1 MRAPAVTAQKVQ
13 GEQGKGGV
21 PLKLLH
27 LQSARRVKK
36 KGKTKSEE
44 GRKLCTL
51 LLFQVTG
58 FHQLRRYQL
67 FERDIRARWS
77 EREVKHFNNSSH
89 DI

>member
-36 KGKTKSEE
+36 KRKTKSEE

-67 FERDIRARWS
+67 FERDVRAR
-77 EREVKHFNNSSH
+77 
-89 DI
+89 

>member
-36 KGKTKSEE
+36 KNEGKTKSEE

-51 LLFQVTG
+51 LLFQVSG
-58 FHQLRRYQL
+58 FHQPRRYQL
-67 FERDIRARWS
+67 FERDVKVRAR
-77 EREVKHFNNSSH
+77 
-89 DI
+89 